1 MSDKKTPRRILVI
14 NPGSTSTKVGVFEGD
29 ECKLSKNVAHDAKDL
44 AQFDGVSAQM
54 PYRCDLILGA
64 LEEAGL
70 KLEDFDAFVGRGGGL
85 LSLPGGTYAINEV
98 MLEHARV
105 GANGIQHPAQLG
117 PQIAHEFASKT
128 GKPSFVVNP
137 PDTDELWRP
146 RTYDGH

>member
-64 LEEAGL
+64 LEEAGP
-70 KLEDFDAFVGRGGGL
+70 EARGL
-85 LSLPGGTYAINEV
+85 
-98 MLEHARV
+98 
-105 GANGIQHPAQLG
+105 
-117 PQIAHEFASKT
+117 
-128 GKPSFVVNP
+128 
-137 PDTDELWRP
+137 
-146 RTYDGH
+146 

>member
-1 MSDKKTPRRILVI
+1 MSDKKTPWRVLVI

-64 LEEAGL
+64 LGEASL

-85 LSLPGGTYAINEV
+85 LSLPGGT
-98 MLEHARV
+98 
-105 GANGIQHPAQLG
+105 
-117 PQIAHEFASKT
+117 
-128 GKPSFVVNP
+128 
-137 PDTDELWRP
+137 
-146 RTYDGH
+146 

>member
-1 MSDKKTPRRILVI
+1 MSDKKTPWRILVI

-64 LEEAGL
+64 LDEAGL

-105 GANGIQHPAQLG
+105 GANGIQHRRSWVPRLPMSSLQRR
-117 PQIAHEFASKT
+117 AS
-128 GKPSFVVNP
+128 PL
-137 PDTDELWRP
+137 LW
-146 RTYDGH
+146 